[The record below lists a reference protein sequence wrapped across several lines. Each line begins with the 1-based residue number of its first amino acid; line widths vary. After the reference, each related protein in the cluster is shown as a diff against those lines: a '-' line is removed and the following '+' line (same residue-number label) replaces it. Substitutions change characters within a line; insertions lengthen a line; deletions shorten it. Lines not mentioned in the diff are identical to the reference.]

1 MKITRPTLIIDEVKA
16 RKNIAFMAE
25 KAKKSNMV
33 FRPHFK
39 THQSATVARWFRE
52 MEVNHIAVSS
62 LAMAHYF
69 YRHGWDDIHIAFPYN
84 VLEHQELNE
93 LAKHIKLTVS
103 IESQQALTHLKS
115 HMKTPIRYMIKTDVG
130 YGRTGID
137 ASNWESILSLA
148 DQGNSICQFSGL
160 MAHAGHTYDAHGT
173 DEIEKAHKTSLQKLE
188 ILVNRFIDPPFVSY
202 GDTPSCSVSENFN
215 LISEFRCGNFVYYD
229 LTQVAIGSCT
239 VDQIAVAMACP
250 IVAEHYDRNEV
261 VIYGG
266 AVHFS
271 KDFVMSPRKHFGQI
285 VTFNQNGWEVLEG
298 VYLKKI
304 SQEHGIIHLPKNV
317 DKNQFSLGHIIGVLP
332 VHSCLTADLMMGQQ
346 TLSGNPIDKMIR
358 I

>member
-1 MKITRPTLIIDEVKA
+1 M
-16 RKNIAFMAE
+16 
-25 KAKKSNMV
+25 
-33 FRPHFK
+33 
-39 THQSATVARWFRE
+39 
-52 MEVNHIAVSS
+52 
-62 LAMAHYF
+62 
-69 YRHGWDDIHIAFPYN
+69 
-84 VLEHQELNE
+84 
-93 LAKHIKLTVS
+93 
-103 IESQQALTHLKS
+103 
-115 HMKTPIRYMIKTDVG
+115 
-130 YGRTGID
+130 
-137 ASNWESILSLA
+137 
-148 DQGNSICQFSGL
+148 
-160 MAHAGHTYDAHGT
+160 
-173 DEIEKAHKTSLQKLE
+173 
-188 ILVNRFIDPPFVSY
+188 DPPFVSY

-271 KDFVMSPRKHFGQI
+271 KDFVMGPRKHFGQI
-285 VTFNQNGWEVLEG
+285 VTFKQNGWEVLEG

-304 SQEHGIIHLPKNV
+304 SQEHGIIHLPKNI

-332 VHSCLTADLMMGQQ
+332 VHSCLTADLMMGQK
-346 TLSGNPIDKMIR
+346 TLSGKPIDKLIR

>member
-1 MKITRPTLIIDEVKA
+1 MKINRPTLIIDEVKA
-16 RKNIAFMAE
+16 RKNIAFMAG
-25 KAKKSNMV
+25 KAKKSNLL

-52 MEVNHIAVSS
+52 MGVNHIAVSS

-69 YRHGWDDIHIAFPYN
+69 YQHGWDDIHIAFPYN
-84 VLEHQELNE
+84 LLEHQELYE

-103 IESQQALTHLKS
+103 IESQQALTHLKF
-115 HMKTPIRYMIKTDVG
+115 HMKTPIHYMIETDVG

-137 ASNWESILSLA
+137 ARNWESILSLA
-148 DQGNSICQFSGL
+148 DQENSICQFSGL
-160 MAHAGHTYDAHGT
+160 MAHAGHTYDAHGI
-173 DEIEKAHKTSLQKLE
+173 DEIEKAHKKSLQKLE
-188 ILVNRFIDPPFVSY
+188 ILVDQFMDPPFVSY

-215 LISEFRCGNFVYYD
+215 PISEFRCGNFVYYD
-229 LTQVAIGSCT
+229 LTQAAIGSCT

>member
-1 MKITRPTLIIDEVKA
+1 MKSKQEKTLPLWLKRPKNLI
-16 RKNIAFMAE
+16 
-25 KAKKSNMV
+25 MV

-52 MEVNHIAVSS
+52 MGVNHIAVSS

-173 DEIEKAHKTSLQKLE
+173 DEIEKVHKKSLQKLE

-202 GDTPSCSVSENFN
+202 GDTPSCSVSENFK
-215 LISEFRCGNFVYYD
+215 LDLRIS
-229 LTQVAIGSCT
+229 L
-239 VDQIAVAMACP
+239 
-250 IVAEHYDRNEV
+250 
-261 VIYGG
+261 
-266 AVHFS
+266 
-271 KDFVMSPRKHFGQI
+271 RK
-285 VTFNQNGWEVLEG
+285 LR
-298 VYLKKI
+298 L
-304 SQEHGIIHLPKNV
+304 L
-317 DKNQFSLGHIIGVLP
+317 
-332 VHSCLTADLMMGQQ
+332 
-346 TLSGNPIDKMIR
+346 
-358 I
+358 